1 MNQEVYLDPLDSIQ
15 EAIIIE
21 HSDSAQFD
29 LFAAIDEEFNAAL
42 DSNVIIEWSADQLR
56 TLQDHLLSSSFSI
69 FADIRTTADSRSEIL
84 DWVLDE
90 SKFPFSYLTCCSSM
104 GLNHEELREKFL
116 QILKKLEK

>member
-29 LFAAIDEEFNAAL
+29 LFAAIDEEFNPAL

-90 SKFPFSYLTCCSSM
+90 SKFPFSFITCCSSM
-104 GLNHEELREKFL
+104 GLIHEELREKFL